1 MTTNTAP
8 TRSGEILGKAFS
20 SYLNSMQSSEQDI
33 SFTHVVS
40 NDHRTLQQKATA
52 TMLTAILA
60 MAANADGHGSVDAR
74 NEQSAALCQ
83 KIRDLC
89 VAEDVFVDSAGAV
102 RFAFI

>member
-33 SFTHVVS
+33 SFAHVVS

-52 TMLTAILA
+52 TLLTTILA
-60 MAANADGHGSVDAR
+60 MARHADEGYVDAR